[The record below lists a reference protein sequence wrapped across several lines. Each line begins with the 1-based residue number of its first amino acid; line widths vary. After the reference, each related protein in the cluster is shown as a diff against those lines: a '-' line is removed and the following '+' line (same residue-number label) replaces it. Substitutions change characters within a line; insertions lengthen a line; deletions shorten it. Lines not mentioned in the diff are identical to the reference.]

1 MRLEPVLRRVPGQ
14 QVFLPLLSAST
25 VPPATASPTTTPRAK
40 PPIDPSSMA
49 GVPAFHCEPDWSEAS
64 DDEQYDPAS
73 ILPYCPRWNIST
85 RRLDAMWTAATTT
98 TPETLAALE
107 KEQARLAAN
116 SAQALRALK
125 TRAIA
130 EQTAGKGVFLA
141 LQFTATNLILQLKP
155 LPSYDAMHLSV
166 VAEVAQEISRMVL
179 ECAHRLGS
187 NS

>member
-1 MRLEPVLRRVPGQ
+1 
-14 QVFLPLLSAST
+14 
-25 VPPATASPTTTPRAK
+25 
-40 PPIDPSSMA
+40 
-49 GVPAFHCEPDWSEAS
+49 
-64 DDEQYDPAS
+64 
-73 ILPYCPRWNIST
+73 
-85 RRLDAMWTAATTT
+85 MWTAATTT